1 MNTHTFPWLG
11 NPHTFQTKPSRIR
24 RAEDEHIAA
33 TLAKARNFADYD
45 PSINPWPE
53 GDIRHDRV
61 RRIYEN
67 RVRQYRAYD
76 PIFRDICEAYGYD
89 PDQHR
94 NDELPQFNIRQ
105 THPPNT
111 PM

>member
-1 MNTHTFPWLG
+1 MNTRTFPWLE
-11 NPHTFQTKPSRIR
+11 NFNTFQTKPSRIR

-33 TLAKARNFADYD
+33 TLAKAHNFADYD

-67 RVRQYRAYD
+67 HVRQYRTYD
-76 PIFRDICEAYGYD
+76 PIFRDICAVYGYD
-89 PDQHR
+89 PDTEATR
-94 NDELPQFNIRQ
+94 R
-105 THPPNT
+105 T
-111 PM
+111 P